1 MQHPHTKRILV
12 TGTVAFDHLFS
23 YGAAFLEKLKSAIE
37 ADVLSVSFN
46 TQQYEKKF
54 GGTGANIAWNL
65 RLLGSNPLLVA
76 SIGKDG
82 AEYVDF
88 LNKADIDTSYLQV
101 SEKETTPTGVCCT
114 DTKQHQIWLFHHG
127 ADSEK
132 FWPDLKDVRKDI
144 AYAVIGPRH
153 VERMLFGLEWCK
165 KEGIPVLFD
174 PGQYILGYTPETMR
188 AAIDGSDGVIG
199 NEFEWHQISTKLR
212 TSPEE
217 VSKGVKYAIVTESE
231 NGFSLYVDGKKE
243 SYKRCD
249 CDEFAEPTGAGD
261 AFRGGLLT
269 GLTNGWSL
277 EDSGKLGAAMAS
289 FAVEKHGTLM
299 THVNR
304 DQVFARA
311 EKTYGKPLPSLS

>member
-1 MQHPHTKRILV
+1 MPKKILV

-65 RLLGSNPLLVA
+65 RLLGSHPLLIA
-76 SIGKDG
+76 GIGKDG
-82 AEYVDF
+82 GEYVDF
-88 LNKADIDTSYLQV
+88 LKKADIDTSYLHV
-101 SEKETTPTGVCCT
+101 SDRETTPTGVCCT

-132 FWPDLKDVRKDI
+132 VWPDLSAVRQEI
-144 AYAVIGPRH
+144 AYAIIGPRH
-153 VERMLFGLEWCK
+153 VERMLYGLEWCK

-174 PGQYILGYTPETMR
+174 PGQYILGYTKETMR
-188 AAIDGSDGVIG
+188 KAIEGSDGVIG
-199 NEFEWHQISTKLR
+199 NEFEWHQICTQLD
-212 TSPEE
+212 TTPEE
-217 VSKGVKYAIVTESE
+217 IGRQARYAIVTESE
-231 NGFSLYVDGKKE
+231 KGFSLYTKEGKQ
-243 SYKRCD
+243 SFPRCD

-261 AFRGGLLT
+261 AFRGGLVT
-269 GLTNGWSL
+269 GLVSGWSL
-277 EDSGKLGAAMAS
+277 EEGGKLGAAMAS

-299 THVNR
+299 THVNK

-311 EKTYGKPLPSLS
+311 EKTYGKALPSLA

>member
-1 MQHPHTKRILV
+1 MPSSSKRILV

-46 TQQYEKKF
+46 TQEYEKKF

-65 RLLGSNPLLVA
+65 RLMGSNPLLVA

-82 AEYVDF
+82 GEYVKF
-88 LNKADIDTSYLQV
+88 LDKADIDTSFLHV
-101 SEKETTPTGVCCT
+101 SERETTPTGVCCT

-127 ADSEK
+127 ADSEQV
-132 FWPDLKDVRKDI
+132 WPDLSQVRSDI

-153 VERMLFGLEWCK
+153 VERMEYGLKWCK
-165 KEGIPVLFD
+165 EQGIPVLFD
-174 PGQYILGYTPETMR
+174 PGQYILGFSKDMLRT
-188 AAIDGSDGVIG
+188 AIEGATGVIG
-199 NEFEWHQISTKLR
+199 NEFEWHQICTQLD
-212 TSPEE
+212 TTPEE
-217 VSKGVKYAIVTESE
+217 IGAQVEYAIVTESE
-231 NGFSLYVDGKKE
+231 KGFSLYTKDGKQGFA
-243 SYKRCD
+243 RCD
-249 CDEFAEPTGAGD
+249 CDAFVEPTGAGD

-299 THVNR
+299 THVNK
-304 DQVFARA
+304 DQILARA
-311 EKTYGKPLPSLS
+311 EKTYGHALPSLA